1 MRLEVLVENEDPVVY
16 PLSKD
21 KITVGSSENCDIIL
35 SSEGVSRKHLSI
47 TIEGDNFFVVDLGS
61 SNGSYINEERLIPGK
76 RAEFTSFFP
85 VRIGH
90 NILLSLLSD
99 EEAQSEGMI
108 EIPLSLKE
116 KPKEPQAETQSDQ
129 TRVISLNDISKA
141 RTEKLITT
149 RNEKRIEKKTKL
161 SPPAKKKDSNL
172 MTYLAIIILISG
184 AGYNYFKIKNEKN
197 NDEEIVSD
205 TVNSPKAEIPKTAET
220 SEQVLPQQNVN
231 SDLVLEEDLVKKT
244 TYESL
249 INDIK
254 CATDEEK
261 FLCLFFPGANEN
273 PFGVVQVGLT
283 FNVMAEGSAFLGHAR
298 SVVKKPEVEDPK
310 AIEDYERLV
319 NETAAYIYLLRTITT
334 GDLDLT
340 KFKDARLSIA
350 IYDKSETGIKLVTV
364 IAIKPETFNKLKDV
378 LLESNLDLI
387 RSNGFSALEVV
398 KKYYTTF

>member
-16 PLSKD
+16 PLSKE
-21 KITVGSSENCDIIL
+21 KITIGSSENCDIIL
-35 SSEGVSRKHLSI
+35 SSDGVSRKHLSI
-47 TIEGDNFFVVDLGS
+47 TVEGDNYFVVDLGS
-61 SNGSYINEERLIPGK
+61 SNGSFINEERLIPGK

-116 KPKEPQAETQSDQ
+116 KPKESQAEAQNDQ

-141 RTEKLITT
+141 STEKLITT
-149 RNEKRIEKKTKL
+149 RNEKRIEKKAKS
-161 SPPAKKKDSNL
+161 SPPVKKKKSNA
-172 MTYLAIIILISG
+172 MTYLALIIFISG
-184 AGYNYFKIKNEKN
+184 AGYNYIKLKNEKSSE
-197 NDEEIVSD
+197 DEIVSE
-205 TVNSPKAEIPKTAET
+205 TANLSKTQIPNSTEVN
-220 SEQVLPQQNVN
+220 EQVPPQKSIN
-231 SDLVLEEDLVKKT
+231 SDLVAEEDFVKKT
-244 TYESL
+244 TYETL

-273 PFGVVQVGLT
+273 PFGVVQIGLT
-283 FNVMAEGSAFLGHAR
+283 FNVMAEGSAFIGHAR
-298 SVVKKPEVEDPK
+298 SVVKKPEDESPK
-310 AIEDYERLV
+310 AVEDYERLV
-319 NETAAYIYLLRTITT
+319 SETAAYIYLMRTMTT
-334 GDLDLT
+334 GDLDLA

-350 IYDKSETGIKLVTV
+350 IYDKTEAGLKLMFV
-364 IAIKPETFNKLKDV
+364 IAIKPETFNKLKEV

-387 RSNGFSALEVV
+387 RTNGFSALEVV